1 MPRHCVGAGVC
12 ALPCASPKATS
23 ATDTQR
29 WAAKD
34 TREGTP
40 MGGHGQP
47 HEPRTGTTVGSHVHA
62 RGHGHGWAATCATN
76 MRDSGQPCLPLG
88 PRVGCHGQHS
98 DDGLLHSSKIT
109 IFAEVRFP
117 CALSR
122 APCPRHACHAHHPL
136 AQLGRAKHILPRT
149 ISLQNINL
157 DI

>member
-47 HEPRTGTTVGSHVHA
+47 HEPRTCTAVGSHVHA

-76 MRDSGQPCLPLG
+76 MHDSGLPCLPLG

-98 DDGLLHSSKIT
+98 DGLLHSSKIT
-109 IFAEVRFP
+109 IFAEARFTY
-117 CALSR
+117 
-122 APCPRHACHAHHPL
+122 APCRALCPRMPCPAHHPW
-136 AQLGRAKHILPRT
+136 QVGRAKHILPRT
-149 ISLQNINL
+149 ISFLKIIL